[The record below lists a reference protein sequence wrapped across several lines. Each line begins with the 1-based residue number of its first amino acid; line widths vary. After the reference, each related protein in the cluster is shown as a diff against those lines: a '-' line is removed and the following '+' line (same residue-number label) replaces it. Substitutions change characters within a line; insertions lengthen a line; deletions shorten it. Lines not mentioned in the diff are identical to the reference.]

1 MPLLTMCQLSEAQI
15 SEIIQAGGSSRSWL
29 GNLGK
34 RAQTNIAIT
43 LARDNL
49 FGLVSNLASNP
60 IN

>member
-15 SEIIQAGGSSRSWL
+15 SEIIQAGRSSGSWL

-49 FGLVSNLASNP
+49 FGLVSNLASNA

>member
-15 SEIIQAGGSSRSWL
+15 SEIIQAGGSSGSWL

-34 RAQTNIAIT
+34 RVQTNIAIT

-49 FGLVSNLASNP
+49 FGLVSNLASNA

>member
-15 SEIIQAGGSSRSWL
+15 SEIIQAGGSSGSWL

-49 FGLVSNLASNP
+49 FGLVSNLASNA